1 MKTLIK
7 FSDAPCHPV
16 LARRSTW
23 PRGFRNTSREQLAEI
38 GRAFARGDKRTVD
51 QAYAELKATSLQ
63 HGRRHP
69 QLGMLTMSNSTLS
82 GNSAYSGGAIHN
94 WSGATLTIANSTLA
108 ATFAAPRSTPTA
120 AASSDITT
128 QGLKNKKENTYETNQ
143 TNARHIA
150 DSYETKIL
158 QVRTALLFTS
168 GPAQHSQ
175 QQLHRVRSD
184 FQSRRVTSMTALA
197 NAVFLCGAVLSMS
210 GAAIAQTPQKSATQ
224 SSAQFQ
230 VGVHLSRAKPDSGEP
245 DMGAIARETA
255 DAIAGNIEHP

>member
-1 MKTLIK
+1 VRRKIWRVLTAISALPDGNTFVQAPKNEPLARMSEYKNQKYQKGMTPMKTLVK

-120 AASSDITT
+120 AASS
-128 QGLKNKKENTYETNQ
+128 
-143 TNARHIA
+143 
-150 DSYETKIL
+150 
-158 QVRTALLFTS
+158 
-168 GPAQHSQ
+168 
-175 QQLHRVRSD
+175 
-184 FQSRRVTSMTALA
+184 M
-197 NAVFLCGAVLSMS
+197 
-210 GAAIAQTPQKSATQ
+210 
-224 SSAQFQ
+224 
-230 VGVHLSRAKPDSGEP
+230 RAE
-245 DMGAIARETA
+245 R
-255 DAIAGNIEHP
+255 